1 MGIIASKKTF
11 ADMIGKSPRMVTKY
25 IENGLPVQGGGVRGK
40 AVEID
45 TEEGINWLIREAVAK
60 ATGLREGDE
69 APPEGTLEHHKLRKE
84 AAQADQEEI
93 KAAQAK
99 GINIHIDD
107 VAQIVFEA
115 ASIFAQ
121 QSDALADRNASEL
134 AAIDDPAIIRQQ
146 LLDEGRRIR
155 VQTAELLTGFVD
167 TLREAA
173 TCGFDSSATAE
184 ENSGPMG

>member
-11 ADMIGKSPRMVTKY
+11 ADMIGKSPRMVTNY
-25 IENGLPVQGGGVRGK
+25 IEDGMPVQGGGGRGK
-40 AVEID
+40 AVEIN

-60 ATGLREGDE
+60 AVGLREGDD

-93 KAAQAK
+93 KAARAK
-99 GINIHIDD
+99 KINIHIDD

-134 AAIDDPAIIRQQ
+134 AAIDDPATIRQK
-146 LLDEGRRIR
+146 LLDESRRVR
-155 VQTAELLTGFVD
+155 VQTAGLLTGFVES
-167 TLREAA
+167 LREDAA
-173 TCGFDSSATAE
+173 GSFHRSTSAE
-184 ENSGPMG
+184 EDG